1 MAVVADGHVRYSK
14 VGFGMP
20 PRVGEVSI
28 TAGRPNGQRTAI
40 PVTSRAVL
48 PSCPD
53 TVTRSEAETVL
64 LPAGELTKW

>member
-1 MAVVADGHVRYSK
+1 VADGHVRYNK

-20 PRVGEVSI
+20 PSVGEVSI
-28 TAGRPNGQRTAI
+28 TAGRPNGQRAAI

-53 TVTRSEAETVL
+53 TIARSEAETAA
-64 LPAGELTKW
+64 LPAD